1 MAAEL
6 CAMSAAMDERWQECS
21 DGVQT
26 FPIADD
32 WMLRP
37 GGGVENISIIMEM
50 FYFKTNIKNN
60 RSFISESN

>member
-1 MAAEL
+1 M
-6 CAMSAAMDERWQECS
+6 QECS

-26 FPIADD
+26 FPIAEG
-32 WMLRP
+32 WMLRLV
-37 GGGVENISIIMEM
+37 GGGGIPIIIEM